1 MIKGVIFLD
10 VDGTLTE
17 SRHTSDLDPTVIPYL
32 RALKSYGYKVVLI
45 SGNSL
50 PVLRGLSIYMGIG
63 GEVIAE
69 NGCVMY
75 TDKIV
80 QVCGECK
87 ESEDAKEYLIRN
99 SGGIFK
105 DTWQNMFRL
114 CDRAVK
120 WHGING
126 RKALELAKE
135 ILLKGGFDLNRLHVS
150 SSGYAIH
157 IHPRGCGKDAGIK
170 RYLKYYG
177 ISRDLTYCV
186 GDSATDLPMR
196 SECNVLVAVGNAD
209 DELKAVADIVTRRG
223 SSKGFIEFAKYLIRS
238 QKMKVSKA

>member
-1 MIKGVIFLD
+1 VGADLKMIRGVIFLD

-17 SRHTSDLDPTVIPYL
+17 DRRTSNLDPAVIPYL
-32 RALKSYGYKVVLI
+32 RALRSSGYKVVLV

-50 PVLRGLSIYMGIG
+50 PVLRGLSIYLGIG

-80 QVCGECK
+80 QVCSDCR
-87 ESEDAKEYLIRN
+87 ESEDAKEYLVKN
-99 SGGIFK
+99 SEGVFR

-114 CDRAVK
+114 CDKAVK
-120 WHGING
+120 WRGIDG
-126 RKALELAKE
+126 RKALGLAKE
-135 ILLKGGFDLNRLHVS
+135 ILLRGGFNLNKLHVS

-157 IHPRGCGKDAGIK
+157 IHPRGCGKGAGI
-170 RYLKYYG
+170 RAYLKYYG

-196 SECNVLVAVGNAD
+196 GECNVLVAVGNAD
-209 DELKAVADIVTRRG
+209 DELKSVADIVTKNG
-223 SSKGFIEFAKYLIRS
+223 SSKGFIEFAEHLIHS
-238 QKMKVSKA
+238 QR

>member
-1 MIKGVIFLD
+1 MARKVIFLD

-17 SRHTSDLDPTVIPYL
+17 NRHTSDLDPAVIPYL
-32 RALKSYGYKVVLI
+32 RALRSNGYKVVLI

-50 PVLRGLSIYMGIG
+50 PVLRGLSIYLGIG

-75 TDKIV
+75 TDKMV
-80 QVCGECK
+80 RVCDECK

-99 SGGIFK
+99 SRGIFR

-114 CDRAVK
+114 CDKAIK
-120 WHGING
+120 WRGIDG

-135 ILLKGGFDLNRLHVS
+135 ILLKGGFDLNRLNVS

-157 IHPRGCGKDAGIK
+157 IHPRGCGKDVGIK
-170 RYLKYYG
+170 AYLKYYG

-186 GDSATDLPMR
+186 GDSTTDLPMR
-196 SECNVLVAVGNAD
+196 NECNVLVAVGNAD
-209 DELKAVADIVTRRG
+209 DELKAVADIVTKSG
-223 SSKGFIEFAKYLIRS
+223 SSKGFIEFAEHLIRS
-238 QKMKVSKA
+238 HRQK

>member
-1 MIKGVIFLD
+1 MTKGVIFLD

-17 SRHTSDLDPTVIPYL
+17 DRRTSNLDPAVILYL
-32 RALKSYGYKVVLI
+32 RVLRSNGYKVVLI

-50 PVLRGLSIYMGIG
+50 PVLRGLSIYLGIG

-75 TDKIV
+75 TDRII
-80 QVCGECK
+80 QVCNECK

-99 SGGIFK
+99 SGGIFR

-114 CDRAVK
+114 CDKAVK
-120 WHGING
+120 WRGIDG
-126 RKALELAKE
+126 RKALKLAKE
-135 ILLKGGFDLNRLHVS
+135 TLLKGGFDLSKLHVS

-157 IHPRGCGKDAGIK
+157 VHPRECGKDAGI
-170 RYLKYYG
+170 RAYLKYYG

-186 GDSATDLPMR
+186 GDSVTDLPMR
-196 SECNVLVAVGNAD
+196 NECNVLVAVGNAD
-209 DELKAVADIVTRRG
+209 DELKAVADIVTKNG
-223 SSKGFIEFAKYLIRS
+223 SSKGFIEFAKYLIRF
-238 QKMKVSKA
+238 QR